1 MHAGTGVTIPTG
13 RDIDGKYLSENVEE
27 IKKEINKW
35 KQEFPEF
42 GATIICDSWTGIS
55 RNSVINFLVY
65 CNGMMY
71 FLKSIDVT
79 GKIQDHQLILKVII
93 CIFLMDH
100 DICKNL

>member
-1 MHAGTGVTIPTG
+1 LHAGTGVTIPTG

-35 KQEFPEF
+35 KQEFPEY
-42 GATIICDSWTGIS
+42 GATIICDSWTSIS

-71 FLKSIDVT
+71 FWKSIDVT

>member
-1 MHAGTGVTIPTG
+1 LHAGTGVTIPTG

-35 KQEFPEF
+35 KQEFPEY

-71 FLKSIDVT
+71 FWKSIDVT
-79 GKIQDHQLILKVII
+79 GKIQDH
-93 CIFLMDH
+93 
-100 DICKNL
+100 